1 MNSEEIQQTQQ
12 YPKVSEAAQAMK
24 VFLAQYPELSSMLQQ
39 KNSTCPC
46 CSQKVNMCSYK
57 IYDSSALALIKLK
70 QLTDKKKKPYHVYD
84 FAESTALHVR
94 ASHYAD
100 LRHWG
105 LIEPFKSN
113 DPKKKSSGF
122 WTITQKGIDFVEGKI
137 RLPEKIKMF
146 NNTFFGYDGDDIDII
161 QALGQKFNYYEIM
174 LG

>member
-1 MNSEEIQQTQQ
+1 MNQEPIQHQASNL
-12 YPKVSEAAQAMK
+12 SEAQQSMRN
-24 VFLAQYPELSSMLQQ
+24 LLSDYPELRSMLEQ

-70 QLTDKKKKPYHVYD
+70 QLNDKKAQPYHVYD
-84 FAESTALHVR
+84 FAEAKVLHVR

-122 WTITQKGIDFVEGKI
+122 WKITQKGIDFVEGKI
-137 RLPEKIKMF
+137 RLPEKIRMY
-146 NNTFFGYDGDDIDII
+146 NNTFFGYDGEEIDII
-161 QALGQKFNYYEIM
+161 HALGQKFNYYEIM